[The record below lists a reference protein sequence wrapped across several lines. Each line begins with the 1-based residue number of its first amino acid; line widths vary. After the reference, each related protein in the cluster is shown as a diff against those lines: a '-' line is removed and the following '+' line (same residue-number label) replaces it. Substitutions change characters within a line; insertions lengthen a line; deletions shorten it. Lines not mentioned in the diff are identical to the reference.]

1 MYDRVNKWGGAE
13 RVLLALHEIWPE
25 APLFTAVYDPRGAPW
40 ARVFQV
46 HTSFMQHLPFA
57 KSHHELYPWLTPMAF
72 ETFDFSGF
80 DVVITVT
87 SAEAKSI
94 ITKPGT
100 LHICYCLT
108 PTRYLWSGRQDYQDN
123 PGMGLL
129 SAPARILMNTV
140 STLLKRWDLSAAW
153 RPDSY
158 IAVSHHVAERIK
170 KYYRREV
177 EAIIYPPVDMNK
189 VKSSREAG
197 SRSARQK
204 SKVKSEGQNNYF
216 LVVSRL
222 VSYKRVDLIIDAF
235 NELGWPL
242 VVIGDGW
249 QKRELMHK
257 AKNNI
262 KFVSSNLTDH
272 ELVGYYGNCR
282 AFIHA
287 ADEDF
292 GLAAAEAQGCGRPVI
307 SFRNSGVAEIV
318 QEGKTGLFFARQTKE
333 DIIHA
338 LTNFGKQAFS
348 EADCRTNA
356 LRFSKTEFKRS
367 FLRIVELLLNN
378 YQNT

>member
-13 RVLLALHEIWPE
+13 RVLLALHEIWSE
-25 APLFTAVYDPRGAPW
+25 APLYTGVYDPRGAPW

-46 HTSFMQHLPFA
+46 HPSFMEHLPFA
-57 KSHHELYPWLTPMAF
+57 KSHHELYPWLTPVAF

-80 DVVITVT
+80 DVVISVT

-108 PTRYLWSGRQDYQDN
+108 PTRYLWSGYRDYLDN

-129 SAPARILMNTV
+129 SAPARILLNTV
-140 STLLKRWDLSAAW
+140 STPLKRWDQLAAW
-153 RPDSY
+153 RPDYY
-158 IAVSHHVAERIK
+158 IAISQRVAARIK
-170 KYYRREV
+170 KYYHREAQAV
-177 EAIIYPPVDMNK
+177 IYPPVDTEKFK
-189 VKSSREAG
+189 VKSSKLKDKE
-197 SRSARQK
+197 K
-204 SKVKSEGQNNYF
+204 SDYF

-222 VSYKRVDLIIDAF
+222 VGYKRVDVIVEAF
-235 NELGWPL
+235 NDLRLPL
-242 VVIGDGW
+242 VVVGDGW
-249 QKRELMHK
+249 QKKELMHK
-257 AKNNI
+257 AHNNI
-262 KFVSSNLTDH
+262 KFVDSDLTDR

-292 GLAAAEAQGCGRPVI
+292 GLAALEAQGCGRPVI

-318 QEGKTGLFFARQTKE
+318 QEGKTGLFFAKQTKE

-338 LTNFGKQAFS
+338 LTNFEKQDFL
-348 EADCRTNA
+348 EADCRNNA
-356 LRFSKTEFKRS
+356 LRFGKTEFKKS
-367 FLRIVELLLNN
+367 FLRIVELLQNT